1 MPVYKCYRV
10 NLRKLPTKLLS
21 HTLLP
26 NLSRADG
33 ADFKI
38 LQVRLS
44 TY

>member
-1 MPVYKCYRV
+1 MYIYVGIYKCYR
-10 NLRKLPTKLLS
+10 LTF
-21 HTLLP
+21 TLLP